1 LTRKR
6 RKKKK
11 IKGRSVKRPE
21 RKTYVNIIT
30 LKQIEK
36 QAKRQNFKQK
46 SEKSNLNDQTFEENL
61 NATVEDMIT
70 EGFEKYVEDLKNKAV
85 LLRSKDDPSIAFV
98 VRPYKTSRYSPTGQ
112 KKLSKKVKKQF
123 NGVESGVFLT
133 LTFNPHRVSLVSAWS
148 NLSSLIKRT
157 MKYLKTYA
165 QREAKAKG
173 FKLNVQYI
181 WVIEVQK
188 NGYPH
193 VHVFYPSIKR
203 LIDVRKIRQVWGV
216 GYVFIEKLEGV
227 RVGEYMS
234 KYLSKG
240 QGLEKALP
248 YVWFFGIRLYGASNM
263 VVLKDTPKGESKYVF
278 IGMCFLDEE
287 GKNLASLEALMRL
300 NNINIVKDFD
310 TDKIILSL
318 T

>member
-1 LTRKR
+1 MN
-6 RKKKK
+6 
-11 IKGRSVKRPE
+11 S
-21 RKTYVNIIT
+21 IT
-30 LKQIEK
+30 LERIEK
-36 QAKRQNFKQK
+36 QEKKYKQT
-46 SEKSNLNDQTFEENL
+46 SMRANSFEETL
-61 NATVEDMIT
+61 NATVEDMIAK
-70 EGFEKYVEDLKNKAV
+70 EFAKYIEDLKNKAV
-85 LLRSKDDPSIAFV
+85 VLRSKDDPSVAFV
-98 VRPYKTSRYSPTGQ
+98 VRPYKSSRYSPAGQ
-112 KKLSKKVKKQF
+112 KKLSKKIRKQF

-133 LTFNPHRVSLVSAWS
+133 LTFDPRRVSLISAWA

-227 RVGEYMS
+227 KIGEYMS

-248 YVWFFGIRLYGASNM
+248 YVWFFGIRFYGASNM
-263 VVLKDTPKGESKYVF
+263 VILKTPKGESKYTFV
-278 IGMCFLDEE
+278 GMCFLDEE
-287 GKNLASLEALMRL
+287 GKNLAPLESLMRL

-310 TDKIILSL
+310 TDKIIISL

>member
-1 LTRKR
+1 M
-6 RKKKK
+6 
-11 IKGRSVKRPE
+11 
-21 RKTYVNIIT
+21 NIIT
-30 LKQIEK
+30 LKQVEN
-36 QAKRQNFKQK
+36 QQK
-46 SEKSNLNDQTFEENL
+46 SKKFQQKSSLVDLNVLCTNKFNKQENTQSFEENL
-61 NATVEDMIT
+61 NAS
-70 EGFEKYVEDLKNKAV
+70 FEEIIAKEYEKFIEDLKNKAV
-85 LLRSKDDPSIAFV
+85 LLRSKDDPAVGFV
-98 VRPYKTSRYSPTGQ
+98 IRPYKSSRYSSTGQ
-112 KKLSKKVKKQF
+112 KKLSKKIRKKF
-123 NGVESGVFLT
+123 NGVGSGVFLT
-133 LTFNPHRVSLVSAWS
+133 LTFDPRRVSLVSAWS
-148 NLSSLIKRT
+148 NLSSLIKHT
-157 MKYLKTYA
+157 MNYLKIYA
-165 QREAKAKG
+165 QREAKARGAKA
-173 FKLNVQYI
+173 NIQYI
-181 WVIEVQK
+181 WTIEVQK

-193 VHVFYPSIKR
+193 VHVFYLSIKR

-263 VVLKDTPKGESKYVF
+263 VVLKDTKGESKYVF

-300 NNINIVKDFD
+300 NNIKTAKEIG
-310 TDKIILSL
+310 TDKILLSL

>member
-1 LTRKR
+1 M
-6 RKKKK
+6 
-11 IKGRSVKRPE
+11 
-21 RKTYVNIIT
+21 NIIT

-36 QAKRQNFKQK
+36 QAKRQNFKQN
-46 SEKSNLNDQTFEENL
+46 SEKLNSFEENI

-70 EGFEKYVEDLKNKAV
+70 EGFEKYIEDLKNKAV
-85 LLRSKDDPSIAFV
+85 LLRSKDDPSTAFI
-98 VRPYKTSRYSPTGQ
+98 VRPYKTSRYSSVGQ
-112 KKLSKKVKKQF
+112 KKLAKTIKKRF
-123 NGVESGVFLT
+123 AGVESGVFLT
-133 LTFNPHRVSLVSAWS
+133 LTFDPKRVSLISAWA
-148 NLSSLIKRT
+148 NLPSLIKHT

-165 QREAKAKG
+165 QREAKARGAKA
-173 FKLNVQYI
+173 NIQYI
-181 WVIEVQK
+181 WTLEVQG

-203 LIDVRKIRQVWGV
+203 LIDVKKIRQIWGV
-216 GYVFIEKLEGV
+216 GFVSIKKLEGV

-248 YVWFFGIRLYGASNM
+248 FVWFFKIRLYGASNM
-263 VVLKDTPKGESKYVF
+263 LILKTPKGESKYTFV
-278 IGMCFLDEE
+278 GMCFLDEE
-287 GKNLASLEALMRL
+287 GKNLASLEALVRL
-300 NNINIVKDFD
+300 NNINVVKDFD